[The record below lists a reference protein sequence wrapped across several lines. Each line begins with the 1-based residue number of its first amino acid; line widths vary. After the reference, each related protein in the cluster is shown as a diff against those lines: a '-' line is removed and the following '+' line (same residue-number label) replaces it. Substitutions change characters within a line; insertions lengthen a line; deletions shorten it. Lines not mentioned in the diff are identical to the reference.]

1 MAKQKEE
8 TSISGMGKFYRIL
21 YPRVEPWK
29 PIAELEG
36 KNENRAPILV
46 HDQLE
51 ENIKSHSIHKYRRAV
66 NFQIVCLIPV
76 LGPRLLL
83 FRDDGRHKKVW

>member
-1 MAKQKEE
+1 
-8 TSISGMGKFYRIL
+8 MGKFYRIL

-36 KNENRAPILV
+36 KNENRAPMLV
-46 HDQLE
+46 QDQLE
-51 ENIKSHSIHKYRRAV
+51 ENIKTHSIHKYRTAV
-66 NFQIVCLIPV
+66 NFQIVFLIPF

>member
-1 MAKQKEE
+1 M
-8 TSISGMGKFYRIL
+8 
-21 YPRVEPWK
+21 
-29 PIAELEG
+29 
-36 KNENRAPILV
+36 LV
-46 HDQLE
+46 QDQLE
-51 ENIKSHSIHKYRRAV
+51 ENIQTHSIHKYRTAV